1 MSRPIVYLAGLI
13 STTVPESLRWRIE
26 AEPLLTEAGFE
37 VLSPMRGKD
46 PNRLQAGGLTD
57 PCLTAKDIIARDYQ
71 DVSRSTV
78 VLAHLETFDGKRPL
92 LGTIAELAWCWQL
105 KIPVV
110 GMVSREN
117 EYILSHPFTQEFV
130 SHWFDSEDD
139 ATDFVIDYYGRKN

>member
-1 MSRPIVYLAGLI
+1 MSRPVVYLAGLI
-13 STTVPESLRWRIE
+13 STTVPDSLRWREDAI
-26 AEPLLTEAGFE
+26 PILTDAGFE

-46 PNRLQAGGLTD
+46 PKRLQAGGLTD

-71 DVSRSTV
+71 DVSRSNV
-78 VLAHLETFDGKRPL
+78 VLAHLELFGGQRPL

-117 EYILSHPFTQEFV
+117 DYILNHPFTKEFV
-130 SHWFDSEDD
+130 AHFFHDEDE
-139 ATDFVIDYYGRKN
+139 AVEFIIDYYSRR